1 MIPFVIGFLASS
13 WILSMNEKLKELAD
27 AVKQTRQ
34 LAETIK
40 ASTEAKAAEILA
52 DVQAANAALASAS
65 PT

>member
-1 MIPFVIGFLASS
+1 
-13 WILSMNEKLKELAD
+13 MNEKLKELAD